1 MALDERSK
9 AIYQPWNHEEFCAD
23 LRVRR
28 MTPSQR
34 RGYVMLLHEAF
45 FCSTRPYLP
54 DDDDHLA
61 LMADCET
68 EDEWGRN
75 KATIR
80 KMFEPFELNGLKL
93 LRHRRVET
101 DWDRLLKKRGVSSD
115 TARNAAQARWEKERR
130 LKEEQSDA
138 ARCSEHASA
147 SDSMLGDA
155 KEVSKQVSKGSEG
168 KEVSEN
174 PNSIPDFEEQEH
186 GHGETDPVQGDEMKA
201 KKEIPHICK
210 HKLGIGAETY
220 ANVWEQ
226 VAYLER
232 EHGSSAVIRAFEDW
246 CEGKRLDVTSKPVSK
261 FLEQADGILSGVLT
275 SGGASVVL
283 ASPEVV
289 GLVDDLVELSDGS
302 VRYNT
307 QQQQQVAVLA
317 KEYSPEEVVSSF
329 RTFFADLKDD
339 FELKMA
345 AKNFVETAGQ
355 VIRLARRKKVK
366 QDQITTN
373 LAAQEVEKRRE
384 VDAELERVRLE
395 EAEEADLMEDLLPV
409 EVD

>member
-1 MALDERSK
+1 MPKRVIDGEGLWRSKKLKKVPAQYRAEYANLLPIAAANGSFECDPDSIWADVYAFNRPEVTPEMVVQILDELEK
-9 AIYQPWNHEEFCAD
+9 AE
-23 LRVRR
+23 
-28 MTPSQR
+28 
-34 RGYVMLLHEAF
+34 
-45 FCSTRPYLP
+45 
-54 DDDDHLA
+54 
-61 LMADCET
+61 
-68 EDEWGRN
+68 
-75 KATIR
+75 
-80 KMFEPFELNGLKL
+80 L
-93 LRHRRVET
+93 LRRWTEVGKVWGYWEGICKAGRLPTSHL
-101 DWDRLLKKRGVSSD
+101 DRYKNLPPVPPRAEIQSGTVPDNPGESEKLPLGIGIGTGLGFVSG
-115 TARNAAQARWEKERR
+115 
-130 LKEEQSDA
+130 
-138 ARCSEHASA
+138 
-147 SDSMLGDA
+147 LG
-155 KEVSKQVSKGSEG
+155 EG
-168 KEVSEN
+168 DEN
-174 PNSIPDFEEQEH
+174 QPPPSLQNEEH
-186 GHGETDPVQGDEMKA
+186 GHGDEMKA

-302 VRYNT
+302 VRFNT
-307 QQQQQVAVLA
+307 QQQQQVAILA

-355 VIRLARRKKVK
+355 MIRMARRKKVK

-409 EVD
+409 E